1 MKDIIDLL
9 ARICIA
15 TIFLYEAYDS
25 LSYYKLTKMKMTEY
39 GLTWQQDT
47 FLIMA
52 IVFLIVGG
60 IFLLIGY
67 RASFAANLLLLYW
80 VPLTFIVH
88 SFWNDPKEIQRVQS
102 IFFMRNIAIA
112 GGLLMVWVHGSGRW
126 SIKRLLDRQRIKRSK
141 YN

>member
-1 MKDIIDLL
+1 MKDIIDLI

-25 LSYYKLTKMKMTEY
+25 VAYYQLTKEKMAAY

-47 FLIMA
+47 FLILA
-52 IVFLIVGG
+52 IIFLIVGG
-60 IFLLIGY
+60 IFMLIGY
-67 RASFAANLLLLYW
+67 RASFAALLLLMYW

-88 SFWNDPKEIQRVQS
+88 SFWNDPKEIQRIQS

-112 GGLLMVWVHGSGRW
+112 GGLLMVWLHGSGRW
-126 SIKRLLDRQRIKRSK
+126 RIKRLLDRQRIKRSQFS
-141 YN
+141 